1 MCDADNGSRGRRKAG
16 APDLAGPWR
25 GGLRR
30 RDGGQRPA
38 GAHAG
43 IGRRIRPPY
52 RGLDAPGAERRPA
65 GQEAKGCGGRDASDH
80 ADRPRPDRR
89 PRGRPRR
96 RRRRLP
102 PQAFRLPRTAR
113 PRSGSRPP
121 SVGRRERRSDPQGRR
136 RCARPCASRGSPQ
149 RKDRGPD
156 GQGVRT
162 ARHPSPTPRAGL
174 HPPGSARYCVGR
186 LARSLHQRRRPLRLL
201 PAQET
206 RRRRQCL
213 PHSNRPR
220 CRLHLRAAT
229 RPALMFDH
237 IRRRLTV
244 GYIGILA
251 LILLVFGVV
260 VVFTFYLRASEEQ
273 DDLLL
278 QKAEDKANSVLS
290 GKDKYGVVK
299 ATTDYDVAVI
309 VLLPDGSTYGD
320 LDETSF
326 SLGLPYAYMAQRAGQ
341 ERQTISETV
350 PGPGGAVRVMSIPVQ
365 KYGSVVA
372 VVQAAQ
378 SRQAVSETVERLIFL
393 LVLTGFGALVLA
405 TAGGLFMSRRA
416 MRPVQEAFGRQRT
429 FIADASHELKTPL
442 TLIRADA
449 EVLSRGIDDPNKAS
463 DNRELVDDLLGE
475 TDRMSAVLSDLLLL
489 ARLDAQKVSV
499 SREPFD
505 LALVLSESSERF
517 AARAKAEDK
526 NLEIHH
532 SGKLPARGDAPR
544 TGQSL
549 AALLDNALR
558 FTPPGGT
565 IIVEGRITN
574 KQVEATVTYTGQGIA
589 PESLDRI
596 FERFYRADAHSA
608 ARSRGS
614 SGGGTGLGLAIARDL
629 VRAQGGEVSAENTE
643 GGGARF
649 TLSLPTSS

>member
-1 MCDADNGSRGRRKAG
+1 
-16 APDLAGPWR
+16 
-25 GGLRR
+25 
-30 RDGGQRPA
+30 
-38 GAHAG
+38 
-43 IGRRIRPPY
+43 
-52 RGLDAPGAERRPA
+52 
-65 GQEAKGCGGRDASDH
+65 
-80 ADRPRPDRR
+80 
-89 PRGRPRR
+89 
-96 RRRRLP
+96 
-102 PQAFRLPRTAR
+102 
-113 PRSGSRPP
+113 
-121 SVGRRERRSDPQGRR
+121 
-136 RCARPCASRGSPQ
+136 
-149 RKDRGPD
+149 
-156 GQGVRT
+156 
-162 ARHPSPTPRAGL
+162 
-174 HPPGSARYCVGR
+174 
-186 LARSLHQRRRPLRLL
+186 
-201 PAQET
+201 
-206 RRRRQCL
+206 
-213 PHSNRPR
+213 
-220 CRLHLRAAT
+220 
-229 RPALMFDH
+229 MFDH

-244 GYIGILA
+244 GYVGILA

-260 VVFTFYLRASEEQ
+260 VVFTFYLRASDQQ

-278 QKAEDKANSVLS
+278 QQAEDKANSVLS
-290 GKDKYGVVK
+290 GKDRYGLVK

-326 SLGLPYAYMAQRAGQ
+326 SLALPYTYMAQRAGQ
-341 ERQTISETV
+341 ERQTIKETV
-350 PGPGGAVRVMSIPVQ
+350 PGPGGAVRVMSIPVK
-365 KYGSVVA
+365 KYGEFGSVVA

-378 SRQAVSETVERLIFL
+378 SRQAVTRTVERLIFV
-393 LVLTGFGALVLA
+393 LVLTGFGALILA

-505 LALVLSESSERF
+505 LALVISETSERF
-517 AARAKAEDK
+517 AARARAEDK

-565 IIVEGRITN
+565 IKVEGRITN
-574 KQVEATVTYTGQGIA
+574 KRIEATVTDTGPGIA

-608 ARSRGS
+608 ARSRDS

-629 VRAQGGEVSAENTE
+629 VRVQGGEVSAENAE

-649 TLSLPTSS
+649 TLSLPPGP